1 MENHIAIKAQNI
13 SKTFKISEDS
23 HNTVKHR
30 LFNLFNPPK
39 TKHVPALKKMSLE
52 IMKGECIGL
61 LGRNG
66 CGKSTLVKLL
76 AGVYPADTGSIEIKG
91 STMLMNLGVGMSH
104 ELTARENIYVSGSVL
119 GLKIKEIDA
128 IFDEIVAFAELE
140 GFVDTKIKFYS
151 SGMVARLGFSIA
163 VNAGADIM
171 FLDEIFAVG
180 DAKFQEKA
188 VKVFESSWIKGKTV
202 ILVSHSLEVI
212 RQYCNRAAFLK
223 NGELKYIGD
232 TEEAITLYLKDNEIT
247 VKPEI
252 VQHVVVEE
260 ALAAEALSA

>member
-1 MENHIAIKAQNI
+1 MKNHEYAIVAKNI
-13 SKTFKISEDS
+13 SKTFHITEDS
-23 HNTVKHR
+23 HNTVKQR
-30 LFNLFNPPK
+30 LFNLFNSPK
-39 TKHVPALKKMSLE
+39 KKKVEAVKLMSLE
-52 IMKGECIGL
+52 IMAGECIGL

-76 AGVYPADTGSIEIKG
+76 AGVYPVDTGQLKING

-128 IFDEIVAFAELE
+128 IFDQIVDFAELR
-140 GFVDTKIKFYS
+140 GFIDSKIKYFS

-180 DAKFQEKA
+180 DMKFQEKA
-188 VKVFESSWIKGKTV
+188 IKVFESSWIEGKTV
-202 ILVSHSLEVI
+202 ILVSHSMDVVKK
-212 RQYCNRAAFLK
+212 YCKRAAFMK
-223 NGELKYIGD
+223 NGELKFVGETD
-232 TEEAITLYLKDNEIT
+232 KAIEMYMDDN
-247 VKPEI
+247 
-252 VQHVVVEE
+252 H
-260 ALAAEALSA
+260 